1 MNVWDK
7 DGKKA
12 TSDINSF
19 ETGMMGMENWQG
31 AWIGDNRDINYKP
44 APYFRK
50 TFDTQKKVKSARA
63 YIAVAGLYELYING
77 EKIGNHRLD
86 PLYTRF
92 DRRNFYV
99 TYDVTNQLQKGKNA
113 IGVLLGMAGTTIS
126 QKQSGTLTAHRG
138 VTAPLFAWT

>member
-1 MNVWDK
+1 
-7 DGKKA
+7 
-12 TSDINSF
+12 
-19 ETGMMGMENWQG
+19 MMGMENWQG

-44 APYFRK
+44 APISEKHSTLKRK
-50 TFDTQKKVKSARA
+50 SNPPERTSPSPV
-63 YIAVAGLYELYING
+63 LYELYING

-113 IGVLLGMAGTTIS
+113 IGVLLGNGWVQPS
-126 QKQSGTLTAHRG
+126 VKSSLGL
-138 VTAPLFAWT
+138 

>member
-1 MNVWDK
+1 
-7 DGKKA
+7 
-12 TSDINSF
+12 
-19 ETGMMGMENWQG
+19 MMGMENWQG

-99 TYDVTNQLQKGKNA
+99 TYDVTNQLQKGKTRLA
-113 IGVLLGMAGTTIS
+113 YCWGMAGTTIS